1 MKVRILSALIG
12 LCVTWQAQAAPSADA
27 VFSATDDAKV
37 QTLSPQDQE
46 QLRKALAAAQG
57 DSVSPQA
64 LYVLQQP
71 TFRGRRID
79 WCLTYGQDCGNP
91 AATVAC
97 KIAGYRRAIPGAFA
111 TVRTSPTVVL
121 GTDQFCTA
129 AGSCDAL
136 AWVVC
141 ENP

>member
-1 MKVRILSALIG
+1 MKVRILSALVG
-12 LCVTWQAQAAPSADA
+12 LCVMGQAQASPSADA

-37 QTLSPQDQE
+37 QTLSAQDQE

-57 DSVSPQA
+57 EGVSPQA

-97 KIAGYRRAIPGAFA
+97 KVAGYRRALPAAFA
-111 TVRTSPTVVL
+111 TVKASPTVVL